1 MSTKTRIIDFVKKE
15 LSKSDLGA
23 HTLDHTLRVYSL
35 SMQLGKGLPVN
46 KRVLEAAALLHDV
59 GRPREAE
66 SNVSHSILSGNM
78 SRDFLRNLGY
88 TTEEIERIV
97 DAIRT
102 HRYSE
107 GIEPHTIEGQIL
119 SDADKIDAM
128 GAIGVYRA
136 IAQAAASGRGIQ
148 GFLNH
153 ADEKLLRLKEM
164 MYTVHAKKLAAERH
178 EMLSAFVDQLRS
190 ESRGSTT

>member
-88 TTEEIERIV
+88 TTEEIESIV

-178 EMLSAFVDQLRS
+178 EMLSTFVDQLRS